1 MIISKLITWS
11 IPTLSSLSVIH
22 FLINRLLYWMTR
34 DISIGRVSYC
44 DKSFLKVLWNW
55 FPEPG
60 YCQWSPHLTEAILK
74 PTWNKSW
81 KRWVMLAMPKSNLS
95 FASAS
100 ISASSSLS
108 FNSFS
113 TDILNSRMSLM
124 YTVIKI
130 ILVQLWKTKNTF
142 ILMTPWYYVW
152 VPYLPDSIP
161 QLLSCIALTN

>member
-1 MIISKLITWS
+1 
-11 IPTLSSLSVIH
+11 
-22 FLINRLLYWMTR
+22 MTR
-34 DISIGRVSYC
+34 DISIGRVSFC

-60 YCQWSPHLTEAILK
+60 YCQWSSHLTEAILK
-74 PTWNKSW
+74 PTWKEGIENCTMW
-81 KRWVMLAMPKSNLS
+81 KPWIMLLTMLKRNLS

-124 YTVIKI
+124 YTAIRMI
-130 ILVQLWKTKNTF
+130 MVQLWKTKTTF
-142 ILMTPWYYVW
+142 IMMTPWSYVW